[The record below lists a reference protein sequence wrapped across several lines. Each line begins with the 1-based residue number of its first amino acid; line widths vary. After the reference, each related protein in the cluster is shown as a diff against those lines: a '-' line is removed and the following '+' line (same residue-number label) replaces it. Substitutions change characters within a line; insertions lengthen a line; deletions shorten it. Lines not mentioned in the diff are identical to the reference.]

1 MYQVFVD
8 WVVHVHLVLR
18 LERSPAEARNLREFF
33 ERSRRKTVGLK
44 PAGIS
49 ASRSTKLMGTKTTE
63 RAALLNQLQSARLL
77 GVSPASMRR
86 MVAAGAVEPVRIA
99 GLGRPRFR
107 RSDVEALIRDG
118 RAP

>member
-1 MYQVFVD
+1 LTGLTGFT
-8 WVVHVHLVLR
+8 LCT
-18 LERSPAEARNLREFF
+18 SARAAPRKLAICGNFF
-33 ERSRRKTVGLK
+33 DRRRRKTAVLK

-49 ASRSTKLMGTKTTE
+49 LAEVQPVETDTTE

-77 GVSPASMRR
+77 GVSPASMRQ
-86 MVAAGAVEPVRIA
+86 MVAAGSLEPVRIA

-107 RSDVEALIRDG
+107 RSDVEALIREG